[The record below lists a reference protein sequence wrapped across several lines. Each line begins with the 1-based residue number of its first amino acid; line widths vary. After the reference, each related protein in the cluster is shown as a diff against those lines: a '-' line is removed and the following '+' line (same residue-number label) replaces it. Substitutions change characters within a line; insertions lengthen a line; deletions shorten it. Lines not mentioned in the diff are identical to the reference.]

1 MASIKLTGDTSGEI
15 TISAPAVAGTNTLT
29 LPATTGTMAL
39 TSDISEP
46 NFVKLAGETL
56 ASDVSS
62 ISFSTS
68 VITTTYKTY
77 ILYSRL
83 QPKTDNARVIIR
95 MNDNTG
101 SLLTTVSD
109 YQSQVYRG
117 SGVDFSD
124 TTTSSIYPV
133 SSAGNATGEYA
144 FYKHEFSEPRAS
156 DKQTT
161 FLLHGTNVTSAGDIA
176 MVQGGGLL
184 SVAEDNQGMTL
195 LFDSGDI
202 ASGSSYVLFG
212 VKS

>member
-15 TISAPAVAGTNTLT
+15 TISAPAVAGTNTIT
-29 LPATTGTMAL
+29 LPASTFTVPTEGA
-39 TSDISEP
+39 
-46 NFVKLAGETL
+46 NFVRLAGETL
-56 ASDVSS
+56 TSDVSS

-83 QPKTDNARVIIR
+83 QPKTDGARVIIR

-124 TTTSSIYPV
+124 TTVGSIYPV

-144 FYKHEFSEPRAS
+144 FYRHEFSEPRAS
-156 DKQTT
+156 DKKTT

-195 LFDSGDI
+195 SFDSGDI
-202 ASGSSYVLFG
+202 ASGSSYVLYG

>member
-29 LPATTGTMAL
+29 LPASTGTMAL

-46 NFVKLAGETL
+46 NFVRLAGETL

>member
-1 MASIKLTGDTSGEI
+1 MSSIKLTGDTSGEI

-29 LPATTGTMAL
+29 LPASTGTMAL

-46 NFVKLAGETL
+46 NFVRLAGETL
-56 ASDVSS
+56 SSDVSS
-62 ISFSTS
+62 IEFSTS

-83 QPKTDNARVIIR
+83 QPKTDGARVIVRLRDDSGI
-95 MNDNTG
+95 
-101 SLLTTVSD
+101 LLANVSA

-124 TTTSSIYPV
+124 TTVSSIYPV
-133 SSAGNATGEYA
+133 STAGNATGEYA
-144 FYKHEFSEPRAS
+144 FYRHEFSEPRAS
-156 DKQTT
+156 DKKTT
-161 FLLHGTNVTSAGDIA
+161 FLLHGVNATTDGNIA

-184 SVAEDNQGMTL
+184 TVAEDNQGMNVS
-195 LFDSGDI
+195 FDSGDI

>member
-46 NFVKLAGETL
+46 NFVRLAGETL

>member
-1 MASIKLTGDTSGEI
+1 LASIKLTGDTSGEI

>member
-29 LPATTGTMAL
+29 LPASTGTMAL
-39 TSDISEP
+39 TSDVSEP
-46 NFVKLAGETL
+46 NFVRLAGETL
-56 ASDVSS
+56 SSDVSS
-62 ISFSTS
+62 IAFSTS

-77 ILYSRL
+77 VLYSRL
-83 QPKTDNARVIIR
+83 QPKTDGARVILR
-95 MNDNTG
+95 VNDNTG

-109 YQSQVYRG
+109 YGSQVYRG

-124 TTTSSIYPV
+124 STTSSVYPV
-133 SSAGNATGEYA
+133 SSSGNATGEYA
-144 FYKHEFSEPRAS
+144 YYKHEFSEIRAS
-156 DKQTT
+156 DKKTT
-161 FLLHGTNVTSAGDIA
+161 FLFQGTNISTAGNCAFLTGGAIA
-176 MVQGGGLL
+176 
-184 SVAEDNQGMTL
+184 SVAEDNQGLTV

>member
-46 NFVKLAGETL
+46 NFVRLAGETL
-56 ASDVSS
+56 SSDVSS
-62 ISFSTS
+62 IEFSTS

-83 QPKTDNARVIIR
+83 QPKTDGARVIIR